1 MSDTSLRSIN
11 LTRLTIGLCIMLAS
25 ACLYRFYDVGVFV
38 AVPLFSIGSILAG
51 VTVLNSNRGRGSFAR
66 LALGWSLL
74 ALSVLP
80 VVLVVLFFNNWVG
93 P

>member
-11 LTRLTIGLCIMLAS
+11 LTRLTIGLCLMLAS
-25 ACLYRFYDVGVFV
+25 ICLYRFYDVGVFV
-38 AVPLFSIGSILAG
+38 AVPLFCIGSALAG
-51 VTVLNSNRGRGSFAR
+51 ATVLSSNRGSFAR

-80 VVLVVLFFNNWVG
+80 IVLVVLFFNNWVG